1 MKNPAPHER
10 VYVRDSKTGDRGYFV
25 SGENGE
31 VMVQLDRPSQVITK
45 AYNENEWIRDKV
57 DSPLTRMQVAHV
69 AFLADCGLCAA
80 VGLHKESRRVW
91 AEMTVDARISWSKRG
106 PVGKEHLALRRKVF
120 EMLMCE
126 LHEESK

>member
-10 VYVRDSKTGDRGYFV
+10 VYVRDAKTGDRGYFV

-31 VMVQLDRPSQVITK
+31 VMVQLDRPSQVILK
-45 AYNENEWIRDKV
+45 AYNENEWVRDKV

-91 AEMTVDARISWSKRG
+91 AEMKVDDRISWSKRG

-120 EMLMCE
+120 DLLMGA
-126 LHEESK
+126 LHGDSK